1 MARDFKLSN
10 FTFTTV
16 SGATA
21 GQLNHTAYT
30 PTGDLANTGTVQGLF
45 CGAAGTSSSIAY
57 DTKQVMGF
65 RNSKTQPIDATASV
79 TALQTQLASIAAGNE
94 ISAFANDP
102 VLPGNTSYAEMFM
115 TFNMNLVLN
124 ATAASNNLPNGGYF
138 VVEGAYDNGFG
149 VVDSSSYAPI
159 SSGIPLVIPSA
170 NFAAVAVTAG
180 GAITTIAAH
189 QLKPGDVVTMYTV
202 TGFATTVPVAGRM
215 YQVVSVPAPNQV
227 VLANTGSTTA
237 LTFGGTPT
245 AGITL
250 YRVNGGAI
258 GGHRAAAQISPTR
271 RSYFRLRL
279 FLVTTETAG
288 ASLNLSRV
296 GLTLG
301 RDNAIVY

>member
-10 FTFTTV
+10 FTFTSVGGTTGG
-16 SGATA
+16 S
-21 GQLNHTAYT
+21 LNHTSYT
-30 PTGDLANTGTVQGLF
+30 PTGDLANTGTVQNLF
-45 CGAAGTSSSIAY
+45 VAAAGTSTGQIY

-65 RNSKTQPIDATASV
+65 RNSRIDTGGS
-79 TALQTQLASIAAGNE
+79 LANFLAGNE
-94 ISAFANDP
+94 ISATANDP

-124 ATAASNNLPNGGYF
+124 ATAANNNLPNGGYI

-149 VVDSSSYAPI
+149 AVDTSSFAPI
-159 SSGIPLVIPSA
+159 SNGVPLVIPSA

-215 YQVVSVPAPNQV
+215 YQVLSVPAPNQV
-227 VLANTGSTTA
+227 ILAATGTTTA
-237 LTFGGTPT
+237 LLFAGTPT

-258 GGHRAAAQISPTR
+258 GGHRAAAQITPTR
-271 RSYFRLRL
+271 RNYFRLRL
-279 FLVTTETAG
+279 FQVTTETAG
-288 ASLNLSRV
+288 PSLNLSRV

-301 RDNAIVY
+301 RDNASVY

>member
-10 FTFTTV
+10 FTFTSV
-16 SGATA
+16 SGAVA

-30 PTGDLANTGTVQGLF
+30 PTGDLANTGTVQNLF
-45 CGAAGTSSSIAY
+45 VAAAGTSTGQIY

-65 RNSKTQPIDATASV
+65 RNSRIQPIDATASV
-79 TALQTQLASIAAGNE
+79 TALQTQLANIQAGNE
-94 ISAFANDP
+94 ISAFTNDP

-115 TFNMNLVLN
+115 TFNMLLVLN
-124 ATAASNNLPNGGYF
+124 ATAANNNLPNGGYF

-149 VVDSSSYAPI
+149 SVDSSSFAPI
-159 SSGIPLVIPSA
+159 SNAVPLVIPSG
-170 NFAAVAVTAG
+170 NLAAVAVTAG
-180 GAITTIAAH
+180 GAITTINAH

-202 TGFATTVPVAGRM
+202 TGFATTVPTAGRL
-215 YQVVSVPAPNQV
+215 YQVLSVPAPNQV
-227 VLANTGSTTA
+227 ILAATGSTTA

-250 YRVNGGAI
+250 YRVNGGSTL
-258 GGHRAAAQISPTR
+258 GHRAAAQITPTR

-279 FLVTTETAG
+279 FQVTTETAG
-288 ASLNLSRV
+288 PSLNLSRV

-301 RDNAIVY
+301 RDNASVY